1 MRSKERQEAAL
12 ETWGAKVA
20 GAALDVPTVIGIPD
34 HFTLV
39 IPTDALHVCRT
50 TWRAEMRIGVAFE

>member
-39 IPTDALHVCRT
+39 IRIAPAKAALRGT
-50 TWRAEMRIGVAFE
+50 MESEDIGV